1 MVENGIPHKS
11 FFTLPPKMKTLVLF
25 IAGYL
30 WNILIQS
37 VYAQT
42 TLLPDSLATAPDTVR
57 SWTLRQIG
65 DSLIRVSEMS
75 RAKQAYEEAF
85 LISRR
90 INYPNDLGTSYR
102 GLAYWHMEV
111 GDYKQAITYCQKA
124 LGEFKKTNSSTR
136 IVRTLQMMSTCY
148 AQLNN
153 LKTARHYLE
162 QAMSIASNSGNTD
175 QVMELTD
182 GLATLSAKGN
192 NHRQAL
198 ALQQKATAYYKRKND
213 WPMYFGCLFNM
224 AITYKNL
231 GHYTQSEAMFREVL
245 AYADRNHDEY
255 MKGYVSVN
263 LPNALIPQGKL
274 DEADMLCR
282 RALDWSNK
290 TGTEKFT
297 IQEEVYGILTRIF
310 EERGSY
316 QQALFYNKLQAASN
330 DSVFNAT
337 KNRQLAE
344 VETRY
349 QTQEKE
355 TRIQALDEANAQ
367 KAKMIWASATGL
379 AVVTVLLGTL
389 FWLYQNIRR
398 SRAKIQQQSEQLT
411 LAMREL
417 HHRVKNNLAIVSSL
431 LKLQSNRLEDEKAVQ
446 AVRVGQ
452 QRVEAMSL
460 IHQRLYHT
468 DRVATVNMRE
478 YLTDLASSL
487 MMAYGFQA
495 DEFDLH
501 IDIQEEELDVD
512 VAMPLGL
519 IVNELVTNAF
529 KYAYAS
535 VQRPRLRIGL
545 RNGNGITLEVQDN
558 GPGIEAEDWQQLGHR
573 ASFGKRLIT
582 SLSEQLDGTFE
593 LLKQDGTLFRLHI
606 PEARL
611 RMAA

>member
-1 MVENGIPHKS
+1 
-11 FFTLPPKMKTLVLF
+11 MKTLVLF
-25 IAGYL
+25 IAGCL
-30 WNILIQS
+30 CNILIRPT
-37 VYAQT
+37 YAQT
-42 TLLPDSLATAPDTVR
+42 TLLPDSLAAAPDTVR
-57 SWTLRQIG
+57 SWTLRQMG
-65 DSLIRVSEMS
+65 DSLVRISEMS

-85 LISRR
+85 MISKRV
-90 INYPNDLGTSYR
+90 NQPNDLGTSYR
-102 GLAYWHMEV
+102 GLAYWHMQA
-111 GDYKQAITYCQKA
+111 GDYKQTITYCQKA

-136 IVRTLQMMSTCY
+136 MVRTFQMMSTSY
-148 AQLNN
+148 SHLND
-153 LKTARHYLE
+153 LKTARLYLE
-162 QAMSIASNSGNTD
+162 QAMTIANKTGNTD

-182 GLATLSAKGN
+182 GMAILSAKGN

-198 ALQQKATAYYKRKND
+198 ILQQKVTAYYKQKND
-213 WPMYFGCLFNM
+213 WPLYFGCLFNM

-231 GHYTQSEAMFREVL
+231 GHYAQSEAMFREIL
-245 AYADRNHDEY
+245 AYADRSHDEY
-255 MKGYVSVN
+255 MKGYVFIN
-263 LPNALIPQGKL
+263 LPNTLIPLGKL
-274 DEADMLCR
+274 DEAYILCR
-282 RALDWSNK
+282 RALDWASK

-297 IQEEVYGILTRIF
+297 IQEEVYGVLTKLF
-310 EERGSY
+310 EKRGNY
-316 QQALFYNKLQAASN
+316 QQALFYNKLQAASH

-344 VETRY
+344 IETRY

-355 TRIQALDEANAQ
+355 ARIQALDEANTQ
-367 KAKMIWASATGL
+367 KAKLIWASATGL

-398 SRAKIQQQSEQLT
+398 SRAKIQHQSEQLT

-431 LKLQSNRLEDEKAVQ
+431 LKLQSNRLDDEKAVQ

-460 IHQRLYHT
+460 IHQRLYQT
-468 DRVATVNMRE
+468 NRVATVNMRE

-487 MMAYGFQA
+487 MMAYGYQA
-495 DEFDLH
+495 DEFDLQ

-535 VQRPRLRIGL
+535 VQRPQLRIGL

-558 GPGIEAEDWQQLGHR
+558 GPGIEAADWQQLGHR
-573 ASFGKRLIT
+573 SSFGKRLIT